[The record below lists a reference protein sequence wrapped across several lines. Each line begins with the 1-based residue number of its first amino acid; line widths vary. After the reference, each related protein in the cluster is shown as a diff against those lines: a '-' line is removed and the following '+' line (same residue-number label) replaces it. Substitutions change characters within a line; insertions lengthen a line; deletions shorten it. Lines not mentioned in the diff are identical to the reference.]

1 MRGGILKR
9 INILDE
15 NTANKIAAGEVVD
28 RPFSVV
34 KELVENSIDSNA
46 SSITVEI
53 EEGGEKLIKVIDNG
67 TGIFPEDIK
76 KAFLPHATSKISDID
91 DIYRIQTMGFRGE
104 ALASIASV
112 SKVDMKSRTE
122 DFDFGRNV
130 TVEAGS
136 IEGSEDVGANIGT
149 TVVVRELFF
158 NVPARKK
165 FLKSMSREYSYI
177 SDIVARM
184 AIANPEIAFKLIHNG
199 KTSLTTFGTG
209 EVIDAIRSV
218 YGKTA
223 ADNLVKFEQHGDT
236 ASVFGFIGN
245 AEIAKGNRNSQSIFV
260 NKRYIKNRTISAAV
274 ENAFKSF
281 ITINKHP
288 FFVLFINIYPE
299 FIDVNVHPTKSEIK
313 FKDERE
319 IYKLVFSSVHTA
331 LRASLADTFM
341 SEEEQPSGAEAATE
355 VQAEKEIVQLPMDL
369 NQPLS
374 YPYSRSEGIFR
385 EQPEFKTPQ
394 YMVQEKDHVSSFA
407 AQEKEESEPEPEPE
421 PAIPEKAVSEIRA
434 AKLPD
439 LRVIGQFNK
448 TYIIGEFKGELYLID
463 QHAAHEKILFE
474 KYTDEIKKHH
484 VIAQLL
490 LSPEVVELSNEE
502 YIIYGENTGL
512 FENLGFNIEGFG
524 QNTVC
529 IREVPFILGKPDI
542 KEFFISVLEN
552 LRRMGSGSTV
562 EVKFN
567 SIAGMACKAAVKA
580 RDNLSD
586 IEMKAL
592 VEALKYIDD
601 PYTCPHGRP
610 TIIKIGLNELEKRFK
625 RIQ

>member
-1 MRGGILKR
+1 MKR

-46 SSITVEI
+46 TSITIEI

-67 TGIFPEDIK
+67 TGIFPEDIE
-76 KAFLPHATSKISDID
+76 KAFLPHATSKISDIE

-112 SKVDMKSRTE
+112 SKVDMKSRTV

-136 IEGSEDVGANIGT
+136 IEKTEDVGANIGT

-177 SDIVARM
+177 SDIIARM

-199 KTSLTTFGTG
+199 KASITTYGTG
-209 EVIDAIRSV
+209 EVLDAIRSV
-218 YGKTA
+218 YGKNA
-223 ADNLVKFEQHGDT
+223 ADNLVKFEEHGDT

-245 AEIAKGNRNSQSIFV
+245 AELAKGNRNSQSIFV

-299 FIDVNVHPTKSEIK
+299 LIDVNVHPTKSEIK

-319 IYKLVFSSVHTA
+319 IYKIVFSSVHNA
-331 LRASLADTFM
+331 LRESLKDTFM
-341 SEEEQPSGAEAATE
+341 SEEEQSAGTTAVSEAGS
-355 VQAEKEIVQLPMDL
+355 EKEIVQLPMDL
-369 NQPLS
+369 KQPPA
-374 YPYSRSEGIFR
+374 YADSRWSEIFR
-385 EQPEFKTPQ
+385 EKPEFRVPQ
-394 YMVQEKDHVSSFA
+394 YGAQETESVSSFPNQENEA
-407 AQEKEESEPEPEPE
+407 AEPP
-421 PAIPEKAVSEIRA
+421 IPEKPVSEVQA

-448 TYIIGEFKGELYLID
+448 TYIIGEFAGELYLID

-474 KYTDEIKKHH
+474 KYTDEIRKDH
-484 VIAQLL
+484 VVAQLL
-490 LSPEVVELSNEE
+490 LSPEVVELSSEE
-502 YIIYGENTGL
+502 YIIFDENAIL
-512 FENLGFNIEGFG
+512 FENLGFKIEGFG

-529 IREVPFILGKPDI
+529 IREVPFILGKPDV

-552 LRRMGSGSTV
+552 LRRMGSGSTA

-567 SIAGMACKAAVKA
+567 SIARMACRSAVKA

-586 IEMKAL
+586 LEMKAL
-592 VEALKYIDD
+592 VEALKYIKD

>member
-1 MRGGILKR
+1 MRGGTLKR

-46 SSITVEI
+46 TSITIEI

-67 TGIFPEDIK
+67 TGIFPEDIE
-76 KAFLPHATSKISDID
+76 KAFLPHATSKISDIE

-112 SKVDMKSRTE
+112 SKVDMKSRTG
-122 DFDFGRNV
+122 DFDFGKNV

-136 IEGSEDVGANIGT
+136 IEKVEDVGANIGT

-177 SDIVARM
+177 SDIIARM
-184 AIANPEIAFKLIHNG
+184 AVANPEVAFKLIHNG
-199 KTSLTTFGTG
+199 KTTLTTYGTG
-209 EVIDAIRSV
+209 DIVDAIRSV
-218 YGKTA
+218 YGKSA
-223 ADNLVKFEQHGDT
+223 ADNLIKFEEHGDV
-236 ASVFGFIGN
+236 ASVYGFIGN
-245 AEIAKGNRNSQSIFV
+245 AELAKGNRNSQSIFV
-260 NKRYIKNRTISAAV
+260 NKRYIKNRTITAAV

-288 FFVLFINIYPE
+288 FFVLFVNIYPE

-319 IYKLVFSSVHTA
+319 IYKLVFGSVHKA
-331 LRASLADTFM
+331 LRESLMDTFM
-341 SEEEQPSGAEAATE
+341 SEEDQASATEAAEE
-355 VQAEKEIVQLPMDL
+355 VQAVTEIVQLPMDL
-369 NQPLS
+369 KKPAA
-374 YPYSRSEGIFR
+374 YPSIRSEEIFR
-385 EQPEFKTPQ
+385 EKPEFAVPQ
-394 YMVQEKDHVSSFA
+394 YRVRETD
-407 AQEKEESEPEPEPE
+407 
-421 PAIPEKAVSEIRA
+421 PAPSIAIQQKAEAEQAISA

-448 TYIIGEFKGELYLID
+448 TYILGEFGGELYLID

-474 KYTDEIKKHH
+474 KYTDEIRKDH

-490 LSPEVVELSNEE
+490 LSPVVVELSGEE
-502 YIIYGENTGL
+502 FSIYEENIDL
-512 FENLGFNIEGFG
+512 FENLGFKIEGFG
-524 QNTVC
+524 QNTIC
-529 IREVPFILGKPDI
+529 IREVPFILGKPDV
-542 KEFFISVLEN
+542 KEFFVSVLEN

-567 SIAGMACKAAVKA
+567 AIARMACKSAVKA

-586 IEMKAL
+586 MEMKAL
-592 VEALKYIDD
+592 VEALKYIGD

>member
-1 MRGGILKR
+1 LER
-9 INILDE
+9 INLLDE
-15 NTANKIAAGEVVD
+15 NTANKIAAGEVVE

-46 SSITVEI
+46 TSITIEI

-67 TGIFPEDIK
+67 TGIFPEDVE

-112 SKVDMKSRTE
+112 SKVDMKSRTV
-122 DFDFGRNV
+122 DFDFGKNV
-130 TVEAGS
+130 TVDAGR
-136 IEGSEDVGANIGT
+136 IEKIEDIGANIGT

-177 SDIVARM
+177 SDIIYRM
-184 AIANPEIAFKLIHNG
+184 AVANPEISFKLIHND
-199 KTSLTTFGTG
+199 KITLTTYGTG
-209 EVIDAIRSV
+209 EVLDAIRSV
-218 YGKTA
+218 YGKSA
-223 ADNLVKFEQHGDT
+223 AENLIKFEEHGDV
-236 ASVFGFIGN
+236 ASVYGFIGN
-245 AEIAKGNRNSQSIFV
+245 AELAKGNRNSQSIFV
-260 NKRYIKNRTISAAV
+260 NKRYIKNRTITAAV

-313 FKDERE
+313 FRDERE
-319 IYKLVFSSVHTA
+319 IYKLVFSSVHSA
-331 LRASLADTFM
+331 LRQSLMNIFMADDDK
-341 SEEEQPSGAEAATE
+341 AEVLKAFSPE
-355 VQAEKEIVQLPMDL
+355 QAEKEIVQLPLD
-369 NQPLS
+369 
-374 YPYSRSEGIFR
+374 
-385 EQPEFKTPQ
+385 FKTDNEYPTFQ
-394 YMVQEKDHVSSFA
+394 PREVLRERTESITPEPDDSLSFAVPPTWSVQEAQSS
-407 AQEKEESEPEPEPE
+407 K
-421 PAIPEKAVSEIRA
+421 KAEGADNDARA

-448 TYIIGEFKGELYLID
+448 TYILGEFDGELYLID

-474 KYTDEIKKHH
+474 KYTDEIRKHK

-490 LSPEVVELSNEE
+490 LTPAVVELSNEE
-502 YIIYGENTGL
+502 HIIYEENIDL
-512 FENLGFNIEGFG
+512 FRNLGFKIEVFG

-529 IREVPFILGKPDI
+529 IREVPFILGKPDV
-542 KEFFISVLEN
+542 KNFFINVLEN
-552 LRRMGSGSTV
+552 LRRMRSGNTV
-562 EVKFN
+562 DVKFN
-567 SIAGMACKAAVKA
+567 TIAKMACKSAVKA
-580 RDNLSD
+580 NDNLSD

-610 TIIKIGLNELEKRFK
+610 TIIKFGLNELEKRFK

>member
-1 MRGGILKR
+1 MKR

-46 SSITVEI
+46 TSITIEI

-67 TGIFPEDIK
+67 TGIFPEDIE

-136 IEGSEDVGANIGT
+136 IERMEDVGANIGT

-177 SDIVARM
+177 SDIIARM

-199 KTSLTTFGTG
+199 KTSLTTYGTG

-245 AEIAKGNRNSQSIFV
+245 AELAKGNRNSQSIFV

-319 IYKLVFSSVHTA
+319 MYKLVFSSVHNA
-331 LRASLADTFM
+331 LRGSLTDTFM
-341 SEEEQPSGAEAATE
+341 CEEEQPFVTEAVPE
-355 VQAEKEIVQLPMDL
+355 VQAEKETVQLPMDL
-369 NQPLS
+369 KQPFS
-374 YPYSRSEGIFR
+374 YQHSRSDEIFR
-385 EQPEFKTPQ
+385 EQPEFKMPQ
-394 YMVQEKDHVSSFA
+394 HRVQETDHVPSFP
-407 AQEKEESEPEPEPE
+407 AQEKEEAEPET
-421 PAIPEKAVSEIRA
+421 KA

-448 TYIIGEFKGELYLID
+448 TYIIGEFAGELYLID

-474 KYTDEIKKHH
+474 KYTDEIRKHH
-484 VIAQLL
+484 VIAQML
-490 LSPEVVELSNEE
+490 LSPEVVELNNEE
-502 YIIYGENTGL
+502 YIIYGENTDL

-567 SIAGMACKAAVKA
+567 SIARMACRSAVKA

-592 VEALKYIDD
+592 VEALKYIND

>member
-1 MRGGILKR
+1 MKR

-34 KELVENSIDSNA
+34 KELVDNSIDSNA

-67 TGIFPEDIK
+67 TGIFPEDIE

-136 IEGSEDVGANIGT
+136 IEKTEDVGANIGT

-177 SDIVARM
+177 SDIIARM

-199 KTSLTTFGTG
+199 KTSLTTYGTG

-245 AEIAKGNRNSQSIFV
+245 AELAKGNRNSQSIFV
-260 NKRYIKNRTISAAV
+260 NKRYIKNRTIAAAV

-319 IYKLVFSSVHTA
+319 IYKLVFSSVHNA
-331 LRASLADTFM
+331 LRGSLADTFM
-341 SEEEQPSGAEAATE
+341 SEEEQPSGTEAVSE
-355 VQAEKEIVQLPMDL
+355 VKAEKEIVQLPMDL
-369 NQPLS
+369 KQPLS
-374 YPYSRSEGIFR
+374 YPYPRSEEMYR
-385 EQPEFKTPQ
+385 
-394 YMVQEKDHVSSFA
+394 YSVQETNSVPSFA
-407 AQEKEESEPEPEPE
+407 SEEKEEAEPLIHEKTVPEIE
-421 PAIPEKAVSEIRA
+421 A

-448 TYIIGEFKGELYLID
+448 TYIIGEFAGELYLID

-474 KYTDEIKKHH
+474 KYTDEIRNDH

-502 YIIYGENTGL
+502 YIIYCENTDL
-512 FENLGFNIEGFG
+512 FENLGFKIEGFG

-567 SIAGMACKAAVKA
+567 SIAGMACKSAVKA

-592 VEALKYIDD
+592 VEALKYLND

>member
-1 MRGGILKR
+1 MER
-9 INILDE
+9 INLLDE
-15 NTANKIAAGEVVD
+15 NTANKIAAGEVVE

-46 SSITVEI
+46 TSITIEI

-67 TGIFPEDIK
+67 TGIFPEDVE

-112 SKVDMKSRTE
+112 SKVDMKSRTV
-122 DFDFGRNV
+122 DFDFGKNV
-130 TVEAGS
+130 TVDAGR
-136 IEGSEDVGANIGT
+136 IEKIEDIGANIGT

-165 FLKSMSREYSYI
+165 FLKSLSREYSYI
-177 SDIVARM
+177 SDIIYRM
-184 AIANPEIAFKLIHNG
+184 AVANPEIAFKLIHND
-199 KTSLTTFGTG
+199 KITLTTYGTG
-209 EVIDAIRSV
+209 EVLDAIRSV
-218 YGKTA
+218 YGKSA
-223 ADNLVKFEQHGDT
+223 AENLIKFEEHGDV
-236 ASVFGFIGN
+236 ASVYGFIGN
-245 AEIAKGNRNSQSIFV
+245 AELAKGNRNSQSIFV
-260 NKRYIKNRTISAAV
+260 NKRYIKNRTITAAV

-299 FIDVNVHPTKSEIK
+299 YIDVNVHPTKSEIK
-313 FKDERE
+313 FRDERE
-319 IYKLVFSSVHTA
+319 IYKLVFSSVHSA
-331 LRASLADTFM
+331 LRQSLMNTFM
-341 SEEEQPSGAEAATE
+341 ADDDKAEVLKAFSPE
-355 VQAEKEIVQLPMDL
+355 QAEKEIVQLPLD
-369 NQPLS
+369 
-374 YPYSRSEGIFR
+374 
-385 EQPEFKTPQ
+385 FKTDKEYPIFQ
-394 YMVQEKDHVSSFA
+394 PREVLTERTECITPEPDNSLSFA
-407 AQEKEESEPEPEPE
+407 APPTWSVQEAQSSK
-421 PAIPEKAVSEIRA
+421 KAEGSAHDARA

-448 TYIIGEFKGELYLID
+448 TYILGEFDGELYLID

-474 KYTDEIKKHH
+474 KYTDETRKHK

-490 LSPEVVELSNEE
+490 LTPAVVELSNEE
-502 YIIYGENTGL
+502 YIIYEENIDL
-512 FENLGFNIEGFG
+512 FRNLGFKIEVFG

-529 IREVPFILGKPDI
+529 IREVPFILGKPDTKI
-542 KEFFISVLEN
+542 FFINVLEN
-552 LRRMGSGSTV
+552 LRRMGSGNTV
-562 EVKFN
+562 DVKFN
-567 SIAGMACKAAVKA
+567 AIAKMACKSAVKA
-580 RDNLSD
+580 NDNLSD

-610 TIIKIGLNELEKRFK
+610 TIIKFGLNELEKRFK

>member
-1 MRGGILKR
+1 MKR

-46 SSITVEI
+46 TSITIEI

-67 TGIFPEDIK
+67 TGIFPEDIE

-136 IEGSEDVGANIGT
+136 IERTEDVGANIGT

-177 SDIVARM
+177 SDIIARM

-199 KTSLTTFGTG
+199 KTSLTTYGTG

-245 AEIAKGNRNSQSIFV
+245 AELAKGNRNSQSIFV

-319 IYKLVFSSVHTA
+319 MYKLVFSSVHNA
-331 LRASLADTFM
+331 LRGSLTDTFM
-341 SEEEQPSGAEAATE
+341 CEEEQPFVTEAVPE

-369 NQPLS
+369 KQPLS
-374 YPYSRSEGIFR
+374 YQHSRSDEIFR
-385 EQPEFKTPQ
+385 EQPEFKMPQ
-394 YMVQEKDHVSSFA
+394 HRVQETDHVPSFP
-407 AQEKEESEPEPEPE
+407 AQEKEEAEPET
-421 PAIPEKAVSEIRA
+421 KA

-448 TYIIGEFKGELYLID
+448 TYIIGEFAGELYLID

-474 KYTDEIKKHH
+474 KYTDEIRKDH

-490 LSPEVVELSNEE
+490 LSPEVVELNNEE
-502 YIIYGENTGL
+502 YIIYRENTDL

-567 SIAGMACKAAVKA
+567 SIARMACRSAVKA

>member
-1 MRGGILKR
+1 LKR

-67 TGIFPEDIK
+67 TGIFPEDIE

-130 TVEAGS
+130 TVDAGS
-136 IEGSEDVGANIGT
+136 IEKTEDVGANIGT

-177 SDIVARM
+177 SDIIARM

-199 KTSLTTFGTG
+199 KTSLTTYGTG

-245 AEIAKGNRNSQSIFV
+245 AELAKGNRNSQSIFV
-260 NKRYIKNRTISAAV
+260 NKRYIKNRTIAAAV

-319 IYKLVFSSVHTA
+319 IYKLVFSSVHNA
-331 LRASLADTFM
+331 LRGSLEDTFM
-341 SEEEQPSGAEAATE
+341 SEEEQPAGTEAAPE
-355 VQAEKEIVQLPMDL
+355 IQAEREIVQLPMDL
-369 NQPLS
+369 KQPLA
-374 YPYSRSEGIFR
+374 YPYSRSEEIFR
-385 EQPEFKTPQ
+385 EQPEFKIPQ
-394 YMVQEKDHVSSFA
+394 YRVLETDSVPSL
-407 AQEKEESEPEPEPE
+407 EPV
-421 PAIPEKAVSEIRA
+421 IPEKTVSEVQA

-448 TYIIGEFKGELYLID
+448 TYIIGEFGDELYLID

-474 KYTDEIKKHH
+474 KYTDEIRKGH
-484 VIAQLL
+484 VIAQVL
-490 LSPEVVELSNEE
+490 LSPEVVELNNEE
-502 YIIYGENTGL
+502 YIIYSENTDL
-512 FENLGFNIEGFG
+512 FENLGFKIEGFG

-567 SIAGMACKAAVKA
+567 SIAGMACKSAVKA

-592 VEALKYIDD
+592 VEAMKYIND

>member
-1 MRGGILKR
+1 MRGGTLKR
-9 INILDE
+9 INLLDE
-15 NTANKIAAGEVVD
+15 STANKIAAGEVVE

-46 SSITVEI
+46 TSITIEI
-53 EEGGEKLIKVIDNG
+53 EEGGEKLIKVVDNG
-67 TGIFPEDIK
+67 TGIFPDDVE

-112 SKVDMKSRTE
+112 SKVDMKSRTA
-122 DFDFGRNV
+122 DFDFGKNV
-130 TVEAGS
+130 SVDAGS
-136 IEGSEDVGANIGT
+136 IEKTEDVGANIGT

-177 SDIVARM
+177 TDIIYRM
-184 AIANPEIAFKLIHNG
+184 AIANPEIAFKLIHND
-199 KTSLTTFGTG
+199 KITLTTYGTG
-209 EVIDAIRSV
+209 EVLDSIRSV
-218 YGKTA
+218 YGKSA
-223 ADNLVKFEQHGDT
+223 AENLIKFEEHGDI
-236 ASVFGFIGN
+236 ASVYGFIGN
-245 AEIAKGNRNSQSIFV
+245 AELAKGNRNSQSIFV
-260 NKRYIKNRTISAAV
+260 NKRYIKNRTITAAV

-313 FKDERE
+313 FNDERE
-319 IYKLVFSSVHTA
+319 IYKIVFSSVHNA
-331 LRASLADTFM
+331 LRQSLMNTFM
-341 SEEEQPSGAEAATE
+341 ADDGKAVAPKAFPEA
-355 VQAEKEIVQLPMDL
+355 QAEKEIVQLPLDL
-369 NQPLS
+369 KTDKD
-374 YPYSRSEGIFR
+374 YPIFQTSEVFR
-385 EQPEFKTPQ
+385 ERTECKAPEQDDLPTFG
-394 YMVQEKDHVSSFA
+394 A
-407 AQEKEESEPEPEPE
+407 PEPRSIHEPG
-421 PAIPEKAVSEIRA
+421 KAEYTA
-434 AKLPD
+434 NEAQTAKLPD

-448 TYIIGEFKGELYLID
+448 TYILGEFGGELYLID

-474 KYTDEIKKHH
+474 KYTDEISKHK
-484 VIAQLL
+484 VISQLL
-490 LSPEVVELSNEE
+490 LMPAVVELSNEE
-502 YIIYGENTGL
+502 YIIYEENIDIFG
-512 FENLGFNIEGFG
+512 NLGFKIEGFG

-542 KEFFISVLEN
+542 KNFFINLLEN
-552 LRRMGSGSTV
+552 LRMMGNGNTV
-562 EVKFN
+562 DVKFN
-567 SIAGMACKAAVKA
+567 AIAKMACKSAVKA
-580 RDNLSD
+580 NDNLSD

-610 TIIKIGLNELEKRFK
+610 TVIKFGLNELEKRFK